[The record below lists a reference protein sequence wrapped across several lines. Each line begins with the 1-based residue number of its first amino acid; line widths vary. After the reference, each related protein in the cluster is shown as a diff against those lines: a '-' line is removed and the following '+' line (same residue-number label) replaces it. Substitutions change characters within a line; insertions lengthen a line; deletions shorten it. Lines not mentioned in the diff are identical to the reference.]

1 MNKVKING
9 KLPPHIKNII
19 DKNDMTIVNV
29 DSFSDQYLF
38 EDNGILSMITKTMVE
53 RKEKPLFIDLEKL
66 LKYHHKKNYSINK
79 ELFAKALGRGELRK
93 CIVYDL
99 TCGMGNDLALM
110 LSFGVKGIYAFE
122 RDPYVF
128 LLLYDAWKRAGLCE
142 LETLR
147 LYYGDYLLDHEGSF
161 PTTGDI
167 MYFDPMFEH
176 LGKRKS
182 LQKKEM
188 RIFQEVTSK
197 FNHELNLF
205 PKFNKTHFSKLIIKR
220 PLGHPFYLEEKPSCS
235 FKGKSV
241 RYDVYLKAH

>member
-38 EDNGILSMITKTMVE
+38 EDNGILSMVTQKMIE
-53 RKEKPLFIDLEKL
+53 RKERPLFIDLEKL
-66 LKYHHKKNYSINK
+66 LKYHQKKKYSINK
-79 ELFAKALGRGELRK
+79 ELLAKALGRGELRK
-93 CIVYDL
+93 SKVYDL

-110 LSFGVKGIYAFE
+110 LSFGVKEICAFE

-128 LLLYDAWKRAGLCE
+128 LLLYDAWKRAGLCGMQ
-142 LETLR
+142 TMK
-147 LYYGDYLLDHEGSF
+147 LYYGNYLGDEESF
-161 PTTGDI
+161 STTGDI

-176 LGKRKS
+176 LEKRKS

-188 RIFQEVTSK
+188 RIFQEVIPNSD
-197 FNHELNLF
+197 FELNLF
-205 PKFNKTHFSKLIIKR
+205 PKFKKSPFFKLIIKR
-220 PLGHPFYLEEKPSCS
+220 PLRGETYLGEEPSCS
-235 FKGKSV
+235 FRGKSV
-241 RYDVYLKAH
+241 RYDVYLKAR

>member
-19 DKNDMTIVNV
+19 DKNEMTTVNV
-29 DSFSDQYLF
+29 DSLSDQYLF
-38 EDNGILSMITKTMVE
+38 DDNGILSMMTQKMLE
-53 RKEKPLFIDLEKL
+53 RKERPLFIDLEKL
-66 LKYHHKKNYSINK
+66 LKYHQKKKYSINK
-79 ELFAKALGRGELRK
+79 ELLAKALGRGELRK
-93 CIVYDL
+93 SKVYDL

-110 LSFGVKGIYAFE
+110 LSFGVKEVCAFE

-128 LLLYDAWKRAGLCE
+128 LLLYDAWKRAGLCDLENVE
-142 LETLR
+142 LF
-147 LYYGDYLLDHEGSF
+147 YGDYLRNEGNF

-188 RIFQEVTSK
+188 RIFQEVISN
-197 FNHELNLF
+197 FDPELNLF
-205 PKFNKTHFSKLIIKR
+205 PKFKTLSFSKLIIKR
-220 PLGHPFYLEEKPSCS
+220 PLSGEFYLEEKPSCS
-235 FKGKSV
+235 FHGKSI
-241 RYDVYLKAH
+241 RYDVYLKVR